1 MASQNI
7 NNSIIPQIEYEVESI
22 LDYRNVP
29 IVDPR
34 TNNYKIIKEYLIK
47 WLGYEEQT
55 WEPESNLEHCQTLLK
70 KFKKKMKSE
79 NAKKGRMAKKAKKI
93 DITPNEFHTNNELL
107 EAKNSYKSSIKK
119 PSILK
124 NPKSC
129 LKVSKFNSFSRVR
142 KNKALEKSHS
152 FNIPTTIKKYK
163 NSKEEEFT
171 NSRTIITEFKYN
183 NEFFKM
189 TKFENIQEKENILF
203 KSEKIKNYFPKV
215 PKNSPISTDFKN
227 FKKLVPSFLD
237 VMNAKNEKNLINEN
251 REINALGNSPSYST
265 INEDNKFEERKITD
279 ANMEQCIIDNNK
291 YLEDINKNK
300 NIEFSSIC
308 EIRIPHNYNDSISI
322 LGKFKVDDKYELIN
336 GKSDSKIFPQNE
348 VMKYYENIMKT
359 SLKGKKLVFT
369 RNIYENS

>member
-1 MASQNI
+1 
-7 NNSIIPQIEYEVESI
+7 
-22 LDYRNVP
+22 
-29 IVDPR
+29 
-34 TNNYKIIKEYLIK
+34 
-47 WLGYEEQT
+47 
-55 WEPESNLEHCQTLLK
+55 
-70 KFKKKMKSE
+70 
-79 NAKKGRMAKKAKKI
+79 
-93 DITPNEFHTNNELL
+93 
-107 EAKNSYKSSIKK
+107 
-119 PSILK
+119 
-124 NPKSC
+124 
-129 LKVSKFNSFSRVR
+129 
-142 KNKALEKSHS
+142 
-152 FNIPTTIKKYK
+152 
-163 NSKEEEFT
+163 
-171 NSRTIITEFKYN
+171 
-183 NEFFKM
+183 M